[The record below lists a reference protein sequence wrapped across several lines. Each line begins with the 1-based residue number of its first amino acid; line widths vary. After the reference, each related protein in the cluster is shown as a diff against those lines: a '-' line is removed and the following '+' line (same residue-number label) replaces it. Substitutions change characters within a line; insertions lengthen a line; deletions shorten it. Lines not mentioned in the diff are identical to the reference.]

1 MPIVEIHMLQGRDL
15 KAKQELVQRVTD
27 AVCVSLG
34 VQREQV
40 RIIIREM
47 KDEDYAAGGVLWS
60 ERT

>member
-34 VQREQV
+34 VKREQV

-47 KDEDYAAGGVLWS
+47 KEEDYAVGGVLWS